1 MSMPQ
6 VWLDEEELGEFLGCD
21 PISARHQ
28 AIQSNW
34 HRRISADSVMR
45 YHLPPHAALR
55 YVLLNAEAQQG
66 PPRDAVL
73 FERALEEIAGLERKL
88 AIAEE
93 AIASMRRELDLVSE
107 NSTDLM
113 VSALRQAADEMR
125 RGIMAEEERQRRTA
139 A

>member
-34 HRRISADSVMR
+34 HRQVSADSVMR
-45 YHLPPHAALR
+45 YHLPPPAALR
-55 YVLLNAEAQQG
+55 YVLLNAEAQQS

-73 FERALEEIAGLERKL
+73 FERALAEIAELKRKL
-88 AIAEE
+88 AVAEE
-93 AIASMRRELDLVSE
+93 SIASMGRELDLVSE
-107 NSTDLM
+107 NGTDLM
-113 VSALRQAADEMR
+113 VSALRQAAGEMR
-125 RGIMAEEERQRRTA
+125 RGMTAEEEGQRRTA

>member
-1 MSMPQ
+1 MPQ

-21 PISARHQ
+21 PISARHR
-28 AIQSNW
+28 AMQSNW

-45 YHLPPHAALR
+45 YHLPPHAALH
-55 YVLLNAEAQQG
+55 YVLLNAQAQQS

-73 FERALEEIAGLERKL
+73 FERALEEIAELQRKL
-88 AIAEE
+88 TAAEVT
-93 AIASMRRELDLVSE
+93 IASMRRELDLVSE

-113 VSALRQAADEMR
+113 VSALRQAAGEMR
-125 RGIMAEEERQRRTA
+125 RGMTADEERQRRTA